1 MIIALM
7 KTVMKNSQNISSL
20 LIEANDID
28 SIWIWF
34 AFLSRIDWKWESI
47 SFGYEHL
54 IH

>member
-28 SIWIWF
+28 SI
-34 AFLSRIDWKWESI
+34 
-47 SFGYEHL
+47 
-54 IH
+54 